1 MLTDVVMPEMS
12 GRELSG
18 TDKTSAPEI
27 KVLYMSG
34 YTDDAIVHH
43 GVLEEGTAFI
53 GKPFS
58 IDALA
63 RKVRETLDAPVAVQ
77 ALRLRALQLR

>member
-1 MLTDVVMPEMS
+1 
-12 GRELSG
+12 
-18 TDKTSAPEI
+18 
-27 KVLYMSG
+27 MSG

-58 IDALA
+58 MDALA
-63 RKVRETLDAPVAVQ
+63 RKVRETLDAPVAV
-77 ALRLRALQLR
+77 